1 MNFVNNWLTQLKAG
15 LSVDGTTL
23 PISEASWASLAD
35 GDYLLTLCASLD
47 PAEAAPVEIISV
59 KIEYTFPTVLRGQ
72 EGTTARDW
80 PTGSFIY
87 CAITAGT
94 ANKLAALL
102 GSAPGAA
109 VRSPMNLDVQLVVSL
124 DNQSVFWQMVSG
136 SPMPFQITFPQTPM
150 GPAGYRLEILM
161 LNTVQQDADCFLATG
176 SAQVLNVTDAKLVA
190 AGASIT
196 RYEMLGFSGLWIV
209 VNRTAYPFFDSSSGG
224 GGTDPDPDPV

>member
-1 MNFVNNWLTQLKAG
+1 MNFVNNWLTQLTAG

-23 PISEASWASLAD
+23 PIPEASWASLAD

-102 GSAPGAA
+102 GSPPGAA
-109 VRSPMNLDVQLVVSL
+109 IRSPMTLGFQLVVSL
-124 DNQSVFWQMVSG
+124 ENQSVFWQLVSG
-136 SPMPFQITFPQTPM
+136 SSTPFEVVFPTTPM
-150 GPAGYRLEILM
+150 ELAGFRLEILI
-161 LNTVQQDADCFLATG
+161 LNSAAQDQDCSLALG
-176 SAQVLNVTDAKLVA
+176 SAQVLNVTGAKLVA
-190 AGASIT
+190 TAASMT
-196 RYEMLGFSGLWIV
+196 KYEMLGFSGLWLV
-209 VNRTAYPFFDSSSGG
+209 VNRT
-224 GGTDPDPDPV
+224 V